1 VAKWST
7 CAGCYFIADYMWL
20 LLFAQAKWGPSLEV
34 TCHTPIFDQ
43 KCHWHVSLDPAFI
56 RRLTPI
62 SLWFS
67 VKNSAER
74 YFKILMLDSESG
86 PLLSFFYLLILI
98 LILILNT
105 IFYQLQ
111 FYFDL
116 IISFHLVSLY
126 LFPSVLLLFVLF
138 IFYLFVQ

>member
-1 VAKWST
+1 
-7 CAGCYFIADYMWL
+7 
-20 LLFAQAKWGPSLEV
+20 
-34 TCHTPIFDQ
+34 
-43 KCHWHVSLDPAFI
+43 
-56 RRLTPI
+56 
-62 SLWFS
+62 
-67 VKNSAER
+67 
-74 YFKILMLDSESG
+74 MLDSESG
-86 PLLSFFYLLILI
+86 PLLSFFYL